1 MGSGIGQAADIKWA
15 DYGKFMVVTALTM
28 VMYICIMQQA
38 YAGTPMGDVLC
49 TILGWMWGN
58 LGRGLA
64 TLGICVIGT
73 AAVMGKASWGLAATV
88 AVGIAVL
95 FGAAGVVDALGIGAA
110 SC

>member
-1 MGSGIGQAADIKWA
+1 MGTGVVQTADIKLA
-15 DYGKFMVVTALTM
+15 NYSKFMLVSILTLM
-28 VMYICIMQQA
+28 VYICISQQA
-38 YAGTPMGDVLC
+38 YAGSPMGDVLC
-49 TILGWMWGN
+49 VILGWMWGN

-64 TLGICVIGT
+64 TLGICVVGT

-95 FGAAGVVDALGIGAA
+95 FGAGGVVSGLGIGAA